1 MSTITVPFTYILKFK
16 PTNQWYYGVRW
27 AKGCSPA
34 DLWTTYFSSSAH
46 IKNLIKQFGQDSFEF
61 RISKT
66 FTTKSQATMHERR
79 FLLKVNAAK
88 NGAFINKRNNM
99 PEFSPAGLTII
110 HHPAHNFE
118 TWHDPMLPVPVG
130 WLPGVT
136 DSHKLANSSCRQG
149 RTPWNK
155 GKSLPSTGPCSTTR
169 KENISKS
176 RLLTNKISC
185 AHCDKLIDPANYK
198 RFHGD
203 NCKLNPN
210 VNLQYWES
218 VSQSSKKGVQK
229 QIQSGNFNRFG
240 RPKS

>member
-1 MSTITVPFTYILKFK
+1 MSIITTPFTYILKFK

-66 FTTKSQATMHERR
+66 FTNKSQATEHERR
-79 FLLKVNAAK
+79 FLLKVAAAK

-99 PEFSPAGLTII
+99 PEFSAAGLQLIY
-110 HHPAHNFE
+110 HSECNLQ
-118 TWHDPMLPVPVG
+118 TWHDPKLPIPFG
-130 WLPGVT
+130 WT
-136 DSHKLANSSCRQG
+136 EG
-149 RTPWNK
+149 RLNKVWNAGAKGLQVAWNK
-155 GKSLPSTGPCSTTR
+155 GKSLPATGPCTSTR

-176 RLLTNKISC
+176 RLLTNKITC
-185 AHCDKLIDPANYK
+185 AHCNKLIDPANHK

-218 VSQSSKKGVQK
+218 VSQSSKKGMEK
-229 QIQSGNFNRFG
+229 QIQSGKFNRFG